1 MPYIRTLLRL
11 PEIPQHIRSVD
22 TLTEDDLWLDPGPTV
37 WRARRFIGLPRFYPV
52 YRWQDLYSFSP
63 IYLLAAKGAVDLD
76 PVFME
81 RVSSRG
87 RTGSAYYSGART
99 IDSEIR
105 RIGGPT
111 PFQRTIFNPES
122 YAEALAAA
130 MIADTEQIEAVHPG
144 VPHVI
149 LTGGKDSLNMLLLPW
164 KAPVVALSAAPNY
177 ALVRQFIADNG
188 LRIPCHELRDED
200 RSGLALEV
208 LYNTCLGELLHCRWS
223 GELRALATRQ
233 RRMILWQG
241 QVATFLTPSWRAY
254 IHYRDQVDR
263 AVGYLESLVVRAALR
278 LDCRT
283 IPEAQQ
289 RRVSDNLWLRGAMMQ
304 GSHMALLRALCGC
317 LVLSGYHGPAVQRV
331 VSSVD
336 LSSCVQ
342 HDIRPRVGRIL
353 LGRRVVYP
361 AINPGPPPSAFRA
374 GRSTPEPWIAVARA
388 SGLEIRR

>member
-1 MPYIRTLLRL
+1 MHLDDIPLRTRTCD
-11 PEIPQHIRSVD
+11 V
-22 TLTEDDLWLDPGPTV
+22 LTEEDLWLDPCPTV
-37 WRARRFIGLPRFYPV
+37 WRARRFVGTPRFYPV
-52 YRWQDLYSFSP
+52 YRWGDLYSYMP
-63 IYLLAAKGAVDLD
+63 IFLLAAKRAVDLD

-87 RTGSAYYSGART
+87 RTGSAYYSGAAT
-99 IDSEIR
+99 IDAEIR

-111 PFQRTIFNPES
+111 PFLRTIFNPES
-122 YAEALAAA
+122 YAHALAAA
-130 MIADTEQIEAVHPG
+130 MIADTELVEAAHPG

-149 LTGGKDSLNMLLLPW
+149 LCGGKDSLNMLLLPW

-177 ALVRQFIADNG
+177 ALVRRFIADNRLG
-188 LRIPCHELRDED
+188 IPCHELRDED
-200 RSGLALEV
+200 RSTLDLEV
-208 LYNTCLGELLHCRWS
+208 LYNTCLSELLHCRWS
-223 GELRALATRQ
+223 GELRALAADRQ
-233 RRMILWQG
+233 QRMILWQG

-263 AVGYLESLVVRAALR
+263 VVGYLESLVVRAALR
-278 LDCRT
+278 LDVRT

-289 RRVSDNLWLRGAMMQ
+289 RRVSTNLWLRGAMMQ

-342 HDIRPRVGRIL
+342 RDIRPRVGRIL
-353 LGRRVVYP
+353 LGRDVVYP
-361 AINPGPPPSAFRA
+361 LHNPGPPHSQFRS

-388 SGLEIRR
+388 SGLVIRG

>member
-1 MPYIRTLLRL
+1 MLRL
-11 PEIPQHIRSVD
+11 ADIPQHIRSCD

-37 WRARRFIGLPRFYPV
+37 WRARRFVGLPRFYPV

-63 IYLLAAKGAVDLD
+63 IFLLAAKGAVDLD

-81 RVSSRG
+81 RVRSRD
-87 RTGSAYYSGART
+87 RTGSAYYSGVAT

-111 PFQRTIFNPES
+111 PFLPTIFNPEV

-130 MIADTEQIEAVHPG
+130 MIADTAMIEAAHSG

-200 RSGLALEV
+200 RSGLDREV
-208 LYNTCLGELLHCRWS
+208 LYNTCLSNLFHCRWS
-223 GELRALATRQ
+223 GELRTLAAQQR

-263 AVGYLESLVVRAALR
+263 VVGYLESLVVRAALK

-289 RRVSDNLWLRGAMMQ
+289 RRVSTNLWRRGAMMQ
-304 GSHMALLRALCGC
+304 GSHMALLRSLCGC

-342 HDIRPRVGRIL
+342 HDIRPRVGRLL
-353 LGRRVVYP
+353 LGRPVVYP
-361 AINPGPPPSAFRA
+361 AINPGPPHSTFRA
-374 GRSTPEPWIAVARA
+374 RLSTPEPWIAAARA
-388 SGLEIRR
+388 SGLEIRGDRSHA